1 MNFFRYKRGLL
12 FPLNNKKCSN
22 LNAIDKIPKQ
32 QEMLKF
38 KRLFADKIVFIQ
50 DVFIQWNEMEDEK
63 HRQLWETQAEEI
75 LEETLN
81 EYLTLYPNQKL
92 PVQPR
97 LKEKYLNM
105 TVRR

>member
-1 MNFFRYKRGLL
+1 M
-12 FPLNNKKCSN
+12 
-22 LNAIDKIPKQ
+22 
-32 QEMLKF
+32 
-38 KRLFADKIVFIQ
+38 FAGKIVFIQ

-63 HRQLWETQAEEI
+63 HRKFWETRAEEI

-81 EYLTLYPNQKL
+81 ENFTLYPNHKL

>member
-1 MNFFRYKRGLL
+1 MFAG
-12 FPLNNKKCSN
+12 
-22 LNAIDKIPKQ
+22 KI
-32 QEMLKF
+32 
-38 KRLFADKIVFIQ
+38 IFIQ

-63 HRQLWETQAEEI
+63 HRKFWETRAEEI

-81 EYLTLYPNQKL
+81 EYLTLYPNHKL
-92 PVQPR
+92 PVQPH

>member
-1 MNFFRYKRGLL
+1 M
-12 FPLNNKKCSN
+12 
-22 LNAIDKIPKQ
+22 
-32 QEMLKF
+32 
-38 KRLFADKIVFIQ
+38 FAGQIVFIQ

-63 HRQLWETQAEEI
+63 HRKFWETRAEEI

-81 EYLTLYPNQKL
+81 EYFTLYPNHKL

-105 TVRR
+105 TVHRWDLKISMIIVNIGVT